1 MTGGGL
7 RPPAPSS
14 VEPSGIP
21 TRPADDVE
29 PIPLGEEADA
39 AGPANEPLLVT
50 LQVPEALPTLTPPS
64 NVEAELA
71 LPAEDV
77 PAMVLPM
84 PRASSVPKDACG
96 IEPPIPP
103 H

>member
-21 TRPADDVE
+21 RRPTDDVE
-29 PIPLGEEADA
+29 LIPLGDEADV
-39 AGPANEPLLVT
+39 AGPANELLPVT
-50 LQVPEALPTLTPPS
+50 TQAPDAVPTVTPPS
-64 NVEAELA
+64 NVDAEFPIPAVDIPAVAVPEAGI
-71 LPAEDV
+71 
-77 PAMVLPM
+77 
-84 PRASSVPKDACG
+84 SVPNDDCG
-96 IEPPIPP
+96 IETPRPP